1 MAAAAKKK
9 ARKPGLFVFA
19 SDWRS
24 EPTLLLCSEGA
35 RLLWWEMLLL
45 MSESEPRGYLLV
57 RDRQPTPQELAVLTR
72 TDHLQVEARLA
83 ELEANGVFSRTRT
96 GLIYSRRIVRDE
108 KTAREAVENG
118 KKGGNPTITKQ
129 REKPAG
135 VNPPVKA
142 GVNRGDKLKPNLS
155 YSVPNGTAATAA
167 RASPSAQKEPDL
179 KKLVYDRGKALMG
192 ESSGGQ
198 ITKAIAK
205 LGLGAVAEIIE
216 TMESVN
222 PIEPKAWF
230 ERAVKARL
238 QAKKGPTDG
247 YASAAQY

>member
-1 MAAAAKKK
+1 MPAPPKKK
-9 ARKPGLFVFA
+9 TRKPGIFMFA

-45 MSESEPRGYLLV
+45 MSESDPRGYLLV
-57 RDRQPTPQELAVLTR
+57 RDRQPTPGELAVLTR

-108 KTAREAVENG
+108 KTARQAAEFG
-118 KKGGNPTITKQ
+118 KLGGNPTIRKQ
-129 REKPAG
+129 TGKSQG
-135 VNPPVKA
+135 VNPPVNPPVK
-142 GVNRGDKLKPNLS
+142 GRVKPIPNLS
-155 YSVPNGTAATAA
+155 YSVPNGTAAAAA
-167 RASPSAQKEPDL
+167 RASPSDHEEPDL

-192 ESSGGQ
+192 ASSGGQ
-198 ITKAIAK
+198 ITKAIAS
-205 LGLGAVAEIIE
+205 LGLGGVASLIE
-216 TMESVN
+216 TMERER

-230 ERAVKARL
+230 EKAVKARSGP
-238 QAKKGPTDG
+238 KGAQDG